1 MEQKLERW
9 IVLSSRG
16 VREGEQIQM
25 INKSKAALR
34 LRSSSENLISLPLS
48 MSAQNMHYAETVYW
62 RCLKIDK

>member
-1 MEQKLERW
+1 ML
-9 IVLSSRG
+9 LSSRE

-34 LRSSSENLISLPLS
+34 LQPSSENLISLPLP
-48 MSAQNMHYAETVYW
+48 MSAQNMHYAKIVYW